1 MVDKRLD
8 GRKELIDRM
17 RMEML
22 GPGSELSG
30 LDLEHEI
37 ISGDPGQR
45 YSVGILYPQGN
56 IIGMEDDE
64 LDNKEGNA
72 KEEIVSEGFSPEQ
85 DTESDNKEKIY
96 SANDSE
102 DSMDEYISMAT
113 KLLPSSMG
121 FTFIAKQNLNQIV
134 IDGKFAKYRVALV
147 PDCKIRIDE
156 SIAEQFCVPEVF
168 EPYFS
173 YDKGR
178 HILELKTKIEPK
190 QIKYWYDREKADDG
204 TFKN

>member
-8 GRKELIDRM
+8 GRKELIDKM
-17 RMEML
+17 RMKVL

-37 ISGDPGQR
+37 ISGDPDQR

-64 LDNKEGNA
+64 LDNKEENA
-72 KEEIVSEGFSPEQ
+72 KDEIVSEGFSPEQ

-113 KLLPSSMG
+113 KLLPSFMG

-134 IDGKFAKYRVALV
+134 IDAG
-147 PDCKIRIDE
+147 CKE
-156 SIAEQFCVPEVF
+156 FQ
-168 EPYFS
+168 
-173 YDKGR
+173 KHG
-178 HILELKTKIEPK
+178 
-190 QIKYWYDREKADDG
+190 
-204 TFKN
+204 